1 MGILGSDAAYVVE
14 LNLALDGQAAAEG
27 EALVTRGQLRIF
39 LGAAPGVGK
48 TFEMLQFGNR
58 ELQRGR
64 DVVVGFLETHG
75 RQATGNQL
83 GDLEVVPRRTI
94 HDRSATFTEM
104 DVDAVLARTPE
115 IALVDEYAHT
125 NVVGSRNLKRWQDID
140 ALLDAGIDVVST
152 VNIQHLES
160 LNDVVEQ
167 ITGIT
172 QRETVPDTRVR
183 AADQI
188 DLVDLPPESIRLRLA
203 RGLIYDA
210 SKIDAALGNFFRPG
224 NLGALRELALLWL
237 ADRVDE
243 SLDQYKRDHD
253 IAEPWETRERVLVA
267 MTAAPHADRVIR
279 RAARI
284 ATRAHGALIGV
295 HVIRQD
301 GLTQPTAPRLED
313 QRALIGQLGGTYL
326 EVVGDDP
333 AEALLAVA
341 RSEKVTQVVLGAT
354 RRSRWQELLSGSVIN
369 GVIRGAGRIDVHVI
383 SSDGAAT
390 RTPLGDG
397 HVRGLSR
404 RRRILGLACG
414 LAGLVTLTLLLEPA
428 RAGLELASVM
438 LLYLGLTV
446 IASAIGGLVVGLI
459 TGLLAFTIAD
469 FYFTFPLRTMKI
481 ADSRV
486 IIALAIFTLVAVVVS
501 VLVDMAARRAREATQ
516 ARAEAAAL
524 SDLARVLLDSD
535 RPLERLVDQIR
546 AALQLRRVALLRRG
560 DRGWV
565 VEAASGTDPLTTPDD
580 GTDTVDVPPDHV
592 LVIDGPQT
600 LADDRRVLA
609 AFAAQATVALE
620 SRTLARAAAGAGA
633 LEQAKDL
640 RDALLAAVSHD
651 LRTPL
656 ASMKAAA
663 TSLQQTDVD
672 LSPEDRDEFVQT
684 IIAETD
690 RLNGLVGNLLD
701 MSRIHSGAIDVRAV
715 PVGLDEVVPAA
726 VRSLAGDQKRV
737 DVDIDDSLP
746 RVVADPGLLERIVA
760 NLLTNA
766 VKWSPRGRPVR
777 IVAGEI
783 PDGIDLRIV
792 DHGRGIAP
800 GDRARVFEPFQ
811 RTGDHG
817 TIDGI
822 GLGLAVARG
831 FAEAIHASLTID
843 DTPGGGTTMVLHLP
857 SAVPGPE
864 PAPTRDTASS
874 SISTGGSGSR

>member
-1 MGILGSDAAYVVE
+1 VA
-14 LNLALDGQAAAEG
+14 
-27 EALVTRGQLRIF
+27 RGKLRIF

-64 DVVVGFLETHG
+64 DVVIGFVETHG
-75 RQATGNQL
+75 RQATGDQIA
-83 GDLEVVPRRTI
+83 DLDIVPRRTLV
-94 HDRSATFTEM
+94 HRGATSTEM
-104 DVDAVLARTPE
+104 DVDAVLARAPD
-115 IALVDEYAHT
+115 IALIDEYAHS
-125 NVVGSRNLKRWQDID
+125 NVPGSRNAKRWQDID

-172 QRETVPDTRVR
+172 QRETVPDARVR

-188 DLVDLPPESIRLRLA
+188 DLVDLPPESIRRRLA

-243 SLDQYKRDHD
+243 SLDQYKRDHG

-267 MTAAPHADRVIR
+267 MTGAPHADHVIR

-295 HVIRQD
+295 HVIPQD
-301 GLTQPTAPRLED
+301 GLTQHTAPRLEH
-313 QRALIGQLGGTYL
+313 QRALIEQVGGTYV

-341 RSEKVTQVVLGAT
+341 RSEEVTQVVLGAT

-383 SSDGAAT
+383 SSDAGPT
-390 RTPLGDG
+390 RTLLQGG

-404 RRRILGLACG
+404 RRRILGLAFG

-428 RAGLELASVM
+428 RADLELASVI

-446 IASAIGGLVVGLI
+446 IASAIGGLVAGLI
-459 TGLLAFTIAD
+459 TGLLAFAIAD
-469 FYFTFPLRTMKI
+469 FYFTSPLRTWTI
-481 ADSRV
+481 SDSRV

-501 VLVDMAARRAREATQ
+501 LLVDIAARRAREATR
-516 ARAEAAAL
+516 ARAEATAL
-524 SDLARVLLDSD
+524 SDIARVLLDSD
-535 RPLERLVDQIR
+535 RPLERVVDQIR
-546 AALQLRRVALLRRG
+546 AVLQLRSVALLRRG
-560 DRGWV
+560 DGGWI
-565 VEAASGTDPLTTPDD
+565 VEAASGTHAPTTPDD

-592 LVIDGPQT
+592 LAIDGPQT

-620 SRTLARAAAGAGA
+620 SRTLAHAAAHAGT

-672 LSPEDRDEFVQT
+672 LTPDDRDEFVST
-684 IIAETD
+684 IVAETD

-701 MSRIHSGAIDVRAV
+701 MSRIHSGAIDVRNV
-715 PVGLDEVVPAA
+715 PVGLEEIVPAA
-726 VRSLAGDQKRV
+726 IRSLAGDQQRV
-737 DVDIDDSLP
+737 DVDIDESLP

-766 VKWSPRGRPVR
+766 LKWSPPGARVR

-783 PDGIDLRIV
+783 PDGIDLRVV

-800 GDRARVFEPFQ
+800 ADRARVFEPFQ

-817 TIDGI
+817 SIDGI

-857 SAVPGPE
+857 SAVPRPA
-864 PAPTRDTASS
+864 PAPTRDTAPS
-874 SISTGGSGSR
+874 SIGTGGGGSR